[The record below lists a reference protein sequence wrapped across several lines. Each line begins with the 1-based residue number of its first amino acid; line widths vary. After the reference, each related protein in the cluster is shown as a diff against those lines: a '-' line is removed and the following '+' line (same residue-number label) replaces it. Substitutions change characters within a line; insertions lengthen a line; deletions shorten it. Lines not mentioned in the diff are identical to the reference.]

1 MKNKN
6 HDAKLEQ
13 LIEQVDW
20 ANTNLHDRQLFAQSF
35 SMMELATLAVFRAA
49 SIRSGRL
56 VSMIATLMTI
66 LLLVL
71 LEAKMETIVIVTSA
85 IQILLFLFSQLFEL
99 FTKRVYNS
107 VEGTTTNIVKTLA
120 QKHPKLEKTE
130 K

>member
-6 HDAKLEQ
+6 SDAKLEQ

-20 ANTNLHDRQLFAQSF
+20 TNTNQHERQLFAQSF
-35 SMMELATLAVFRAA
+35 SMMELATLAVFRAS

-71 LEAKMETIVIVTSA
+71 FEAKMETIVITVSA

-107 VEGTTTNIVKTLA
+107 VEGTTTDIVKTLA
-120 QKHPKLEKTE
+120 QKHPKFEKTE
-130 K
+130 E